1 MAKIRHVSIFKLKD
15 PADASK
21 FKDGLDLLRQRVP
34 GFVRCAYG
42 ADAGLKAGN
51 ADFGVSFDFADEAAY
66 RKWDTDAEH
75 ERIRRELIFPL
86 MSSVTRVQFEL
97 DE

>member
-15 PADASK
+15 GADVAK
-21 FKDGLDLLRQRVP
+21 FRAGLDLLRQRVP
-34 GFVRCAYG
+34 GFVRSAYG
-42 ADAGLKAGN
+42 SDAGLKAGN
-51 ADFGVSFDFADEAAY
+51 ADFGVTFDFAEEAAY
-66 RKWDTDAEH
+66 RKWDTDPEH

-97 DE
+97 DD